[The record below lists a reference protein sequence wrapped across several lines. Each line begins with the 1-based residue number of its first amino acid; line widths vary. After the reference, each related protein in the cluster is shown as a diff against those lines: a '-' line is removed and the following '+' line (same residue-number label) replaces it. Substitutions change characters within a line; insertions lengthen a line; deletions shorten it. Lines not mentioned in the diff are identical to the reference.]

1 MYSSIQL
8 LHSHYHITKSRT
20 SSSATIDRKNY
31 LKSEQEPD
39 ELKISRPDLSTG
51 F

>member
-1 MYSSIQL
+1 MHTSIQL
-8 LHSHYHITKSRT
+8 LHSHYHATKIRANGSITIGQKT
-20 SSSATIDRKNY
+20 Y

-39 ELKISRPDLSTG
+39 ELKISRPDLSTR